1 MLQCTI
7 LLYATTIKMRCILH
21 TYSHLP
27 SVFIYVCK
35 PHIDIFFRQRLA
47 EDKPRPNKVLR
58 ELLDISFEVSAW
70 DSVP

>member
-7 LLYATTIKMRCILH
+7 LLYATTIKMRIHTIHTSLCI
-21 TYSHLP
+21 HLL
-27 SVFIYVCK
+27 CK
-35 PHIDIFFRQRLA
+35 RHIDIFFGQRLA